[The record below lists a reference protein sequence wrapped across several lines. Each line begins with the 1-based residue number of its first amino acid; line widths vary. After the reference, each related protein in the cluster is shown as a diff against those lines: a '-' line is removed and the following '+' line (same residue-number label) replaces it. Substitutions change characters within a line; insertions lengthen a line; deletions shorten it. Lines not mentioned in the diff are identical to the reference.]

1 MLDLLIAVRPHSCV
15 EDLLLDGGSLG
26 GLGGRGRGHYS
37 RFDVKLAFFE
47 VFVIV
52 GLKLTAPNQLQMQAS
67 GVAKR
72 SRKGML

>member
-1 MLDLLIAVRPHSCV
+1 MLDLLIVVLPHSCV

-37 RFDVKLAFFE
+37 LFKVKLAFFE

-52 GLKLTAPNQLQMQAS
+52 CRKVTAPNQLQMQARA
-67 GVAKR
+67 VE
-72 SRKGML
+72 